1 MSNQIV
7 ATAVRG
13 NIWALFRKELKAY
26 FNSPIAYV
34 VMTVFLIM
42 AGWFFTSDL
51 FLVGQATLRTFFE
64 VSRLIFVFFV
74 PAVTMRLL
82 AEERASGSLE
92 LLVTYPVTDIE
103 IVLAKWLAAMT
114 LLTITLGFTFVYF
127 FTVVVL
133 GNPDEGTVFGGY
145 LGLLLMGGAGS
156 ALGLFT
162 SSLTRNQVVAFVLA
176 FAVLFAL
183 FMLDNLLVFIPASIG
198 AVVEYLSFGYHLDNL
213 SRGVIDSRDLLYFIS
228 LTVMG
233 LALAS
238 DRLAD
243 RRA

>member
-7 ATAVRG
+7 ATAVSG

>member
-7 ATAVRG
+7 ATAVSG

-51 FLVGQATLRTFFE
+51 FLVGQATMRTFFE

-198 AVVEYLSFGYHLDNL
+198 AIVEYLSFGYHLDNL

>member
-1 MSNQIV
+1 MSNQTV
-7 ATAVRG
+7 ASVLSG
-13 NIWALFRKELKAY
+13 NIWALYRKELKAY
-26 FNSPIAYV
+26 FNSPVAYV
-34 VMTVFLIM
+34 VMTVFLLM

-64 VSRLIFVFFV
+64 VGRLVFVFFI
-74 PAVTMRLL
+74 PAITMRLL

-92 LLVTYPVTDIE
+92 LLVTYPVTDVE
-103 IVLAKWLAAMT
+103 IVLSKWLAAVT
-114 LLTITLGFTFVYF
+114 LLAITLAFTFVYL
-127 FTVVVL
+127 FTVIIL
-133 GNPDEGTVFGGY
+133 GNPDEGVVFGGY
-145 LGLLLMGGAGS
+145 LGLLLMGGAGC

-183 FMLDNLLVFIPASIG
+183 FMLSNLLVFIPAGLG
-198 AVVEYLSFGYHLDNL
+198 ALVEYLSFGYHLDNL

-228 LTVMG
+228 LTVLG

-243 RRA
+243 RRE

>member
-7 ATAVRG
+7 ATVMSG